1 MSFNASQT
9 RAIHHK
15 NGPMLVLAGPGSGKT
30 LVITERTKYLIE
42 ECGIDPAQILVITFT
57 KAAAT
62 EMKRRFQRK
71 MNRLCPVTFGTFHAV
86 YFAIL
91 KHAYNYSADNIAR
104 EEQCY
109 QCMREIIA
117 KEHLTYEDETEFIT
131 SLLGEISLVKNSGI
145 EIANYY
151 SKNCA
156 ETVFRKVYRQYHE
169 FLYKNRLI
177 DFDDMLVY
185 TKELFEQRAD
195 ILAAWQNK
203 YRYILIDE
211 FQDINRIQYDIIK
224 MLAGERKNLFIVGD
238 DDQSIYRFRGA
249 KPEIMLHFK
258 DDYPEAETVLLDVNY
273 RSVKNI
279 VTSAGYLIG
288 HNKERFQKKIEAA
301 DQGDIPV
308 EWQLFESQRKENA
321 RIIWDIQEAV
331 EKGAK
336 YEEFAVLF
344 RTNTQP
350 RLLMEQLMEYNI
362 PFRTRDTVPNLYE
375 HWIAKDIFAYIRIA
389 MGSRERRDFLQIMN
403 RPKRYIS
410 RESLD
415 EETVAFDVWEWYY
428 EEQPWV
434 AKRIEKLE
442 GAIRMLERLSPYA
455 AINYIRKAI
464 GYDEFCTEYA
474 DYRRIKADDLFDVL
488 DELLDA
494 AREYKTYDAWFDHI
508 ENYTKELQEFY
519 RVQNQ
524 NPNSVALATLHS
536 AKGLE
541 YENVYIIDVNE
552 GVMPYKKAVLE
563 PEVEEERRMFYVGM
577 TRAKKNLHLFS
588 VRQLNHKDAEISRFI
603 KEAQPP
609 GKKKD

>member
-42 ECGIDPAQILVITFT
+42 VCGIDPAQILVITFT

-71 MNRLCPVTFGTFHAV
+71 MNRSCPVTFGTFHAV

-104 EEQCY
+104 EEQRY

-389 MGSRERRDFLQIMN
+389 RERRDFLQIMN

-442 GAIRMLERLSPYA
+442 GDIRMLERLSPYA

-541 YENVYIIDVNE
+541 DENVYIIDVNE

-609 GKKKD
+609 EKKKD